1 MKVFEKYILKE
12 LKFPILL
19 GISIFTFIF
28 LIEIIV
34 TMMES
39 IIVNSVSIFNM
50 LRMLS
55 FYLPPILVQTIPM
68 GVFLGIM
75 ITFSKFTKN
84 SETLA
89 LTSMGI
95 SLGRILRPIILFT
108 TLITLFIFFLQE
120 KIVPQSFEKLQQL
133 TYKIATENPIF
144 QMKEKIFM
152 DDMEEFSIYVNKK
165 DKNTI
170 FATGVL
176 IFQQEKGVD
185 YPLVLLGEK
194 ALWEKD
200 TMVLKDAEFFK
211 FKNSGELEVR
221 GDFSEKMIPLSS
233 YGNNFKIK
241 LKDIEMMEIK
251 KLLEE
256 YKKNNSD
263 KIKYLVEINKKIAIP
278 VSTIILGVLGVLFA
292 TGHHRT
298 GKGTNFPL
306 SLFVIFA
313 YIITLNLGMVVALK
327 GQVNPYL
334 AVWFPN
340 IALLCLTYYLYLKK
354 SRVM

>member
-39 IIVNSVSIFNM
+39 IIVNSVSIFDM
-50 LRMLS
+50 MRMLS
-55 FYLPPILVQTIPM
+55 FYLPAILVQTIPM

-95 SLGRILRPIILFT
+95 SLKRMLRPIILFT
-108 TLITLFIFFLQE
+108 FLITLFIFFLQE
-120 KIVPQSFEKLQQL
+120 KIVPKSFEKLQQL
-133 TYKIATENPIF
+133 THKIATENPIF

-152 DDMEEFSIYVNKK
+152 DDMEEFSIYVNEK
-165 DKNTI
+165 DKTTG
-170 FATGVL
+170 FAKGVL
-176 IFQQEKGVD
+176 IFQQEKKGV
-185 YPLVLLGEK
+185 YPLILLGKK
-194 ALWEKD
+194 ALWENNA
-200 TMVLKDAEFFK
+200 MILKESEFFK
-211 FKNSGELEVR
+211 FKNEGDLELK
-221 GDFSEKMIPLSS
+221 GKFSEKTIPLSS

-241 LKDIEMMEIK
+241 MKDIEMMEIS
-251 KLLEE
+251 KLFKE
-256 YKKNNSD
+256 YKKNTVN

-278 VSTIILGVLGVLFA
+278 ISTIILGVLGVLFA
-292 TGHHRT
+292 SGHHRT

-306 SLFVIFA
+306 SLFVIFS

-327 GQVNPYL
+327 GQLNVYI
-334 AVWFPN
+334 AIWSPN
-340 IALLCLTYYLYLKK
+340 IVLLILTYYLYLKK